1 MIFKKEKIL
10 LEYTLEKCSNCK
22 KDNKRKYQENDLLF
36 SKCGTC
42 SSCEGEL
49 FIERIFSEEVS

>member
-22 KDNKRKYQENDLLF
+22 KESKREYQDNDLLF
-36 SKCGTC
+36 SKSGIC
-42 SSCEGEL
+42 SSCDGEL
-49 FIERIFSEEVS
+49 FVERIFSEDVS